1 MVTTIEIHKSII
13 WSGIGCRPASAD
25 MAGTGYERH
34 NLKFNYYKNTALNDN
49 DIVMKEVITEME
61 AITDKIDEKTGATEP

>member
-1 MVTTIEIHKSII
+1 
-13 WSGIGCRPASAD
+13 

-61 AITDKIDEKTGATEP
+61 AIADKIDEKTGATEP